1 MCWVW
6 ESKDRE
12 ESQCP
17 HGSTVSSTSWEG
29 DIWSCKSATRLIN
42 RMLLRLFCP
51 DKGQTGQFIGG
62 LFMRAHACESTTN
75 GKIPPNPYP
84 NPELKCT

>member
-62 LFMRAHACESTTN
+62 LLWEPMHV
-75 GKIPPNPYP
+75 NPQP
-84 NPELKCT
+84 MERSHLTLTLTQN